1 MKLEDTSA
9 IVTGAGSGI
18 GEATSLLLAER
29 GSFVI
34 AFDRDLQSAQRTA
47 ARAHGLA
54 AGGDV
59 TSTEDLS
66 AAVGLAGTQGSLR
79 VLVNAAGIAR
89 TGRIVGRTLN
99 LADAYPLAE
108 FEQLIAVNL
117 TGTFNAMRVVATAMA
132 AQDPADEGQRGVIV
146 NIASLAGL
154 EGQIGQAAYA
164 ASKGGVLALTLPAAR
179 ELARHGIRVNAVAP
193 GATNTPLLGTDD
205 YRAHL
210 AGQALFPPRLARPEE
225 VAELVLASI
234 ENDYINAATLRID
247 AGARLPPK

>member
-1 MKLEDTSA
+1 MKLENTSA

-18 GEATSLLLAER
+18 GQATSLLLAKR

-34 AFDRDLQSAQRTA
+34 AFDRDAESAARTA
-47 ARAHGLA
+47 ARSHGLA
-54 AGGDV
+54 ASGDV

-66 AAVGLAGTQGSLR
+66 SAVKLARPHGPLR

-89 TGRIVGRTLN
+89 TGRIVGRSLDVK
-99 LADAYPLAE
+99 DAYPLEE
-108 FEQLIAVNL
+108 FQHIVAVNL
-117 TGTFNAMRVVATAMA
+117 TGTFNAMRVVASAMA
-132 AQDPADEGQRGVIV
+132 SEDPADDGQRGVIV

-164 ASKGGVLALTLPAAR
+164 ASKGGVIALTLPAAR
-179 ELARHGIRVNAVAP
+179 ELARHGIRVNTLAP
-193 GATNTPLLGTDD
+193 GATDTPLLGAAD

-225 VAELVLASI
+225 IAGLVLACI
-234 ENDYINAATLRID
+234 ENDYLNAATIRID
-247 AGARLPPK
+247 AGTRLPPK